1 MKRNLWKTIFV
12 ALGFFILFGTLS
24 CNNIISPKGTA
35 QVSFSLD
42 TSFLQSNQQKNV
54 TGQNIRALETDGY
67 QIAISLYQ
75 ITGSVSETEIQE
87 LDTSKLTLLESITP
101 PLCILMV
108 KFMQLLIMLP

>member
-24 CNNIISPKGTA
+24 CNNIISPKESA

-54 TGQNIRALETDGY
+54 TGQNIRALETDVY

-101 PLCILMV
+101 PCV
-108 KFMQLLIMLP
+108 F

>member
-1 MKRNLWKTIFV
+1 MKRNLWKLSFGLLV
-12 ALGFFILFGTLS
+12 FFILFSIFS
-24 CNNIISPKGTA
+24 CNNIISPKETA

-42 TSFLQSNQQKNV
+42 TSFLQSAKQTNPSIKN
-54 TGQNIRALETDGY
+54 TRSLESDSY

-75 ITGSVSETEIQE
+75 ITDSVSETEIQE